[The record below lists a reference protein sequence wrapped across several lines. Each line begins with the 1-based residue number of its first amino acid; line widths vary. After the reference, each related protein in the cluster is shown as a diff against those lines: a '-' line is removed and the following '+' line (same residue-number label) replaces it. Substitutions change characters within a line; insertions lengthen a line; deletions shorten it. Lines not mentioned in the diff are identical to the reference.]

1 MKKTILPHNLFEN
14 TSARKAEKVSETN
27 STKEASET
35 SGKALNRPALSSESE
50 YRTFS
55 DKSYLLRM
63 PAVLHSRISDLAWK
77 NRQSIHSW
85 ILETLIARAE
95 KEDNQD

>member
-1 MKKTILPHNLFEN
+1 MKKKILSHNVFEN
-14 TSARKAEKVSETN
+14 TSGPKQEKASKMNPEKEVSQIFNREQSP
-27 STKEASET
+27 ST
-35 SGKALNRPALSSESE
+35 LLSR

-63 PAVLHSRISDLAWK
+63 PAALHGRVSELAWK

-95 KEDNQD
+95 KEDNWE